1 MRTKRTQHHR
11 KKGLLLSLFLL
22 LLLVFGLQVSAAPEM
37 SESAQKKVYLTA
49 ATSNGTIIEPEAV
62 PYTEGQTVKQILL
75 SSGHVFAGLEEK
87 GYIDSI
93 DGISGNFM
101 YFYDGNKYA
110 LDEVPEKLT
119 VICFTEVENAW
130 SSEMEDLIRYVGAY
144 REREDFSR
152 IQKYEPAKEAY
163 DAALKG
169 IRTGKNAAELQ
180 KSLEKAVADYEAILN
195 GTKYSVNFSATQ
207 GSKTVTTLSIT
218 MTDQYGNV
226 STAQGTQ
233 IQVVAGTY
241 QFSVSDGGYNRVD
254 GEVAVKGQ
262 QFVTVTLPDGEW
274 FGEINLL
281 DDDRAKKSFAKE
293 QDTNAHRAVY
303 QIPDVTGTTAIILNA
318 AYGKGIPDSKT
329 TLLRTIYVGVN
340 GTDASDISRSWNSTA
355 VKLSQC
361 VKNGL
366 EGRTFL
372 LEAQYPVKDKSRA
385 DYGYTMIQSYEM
397 VLERYPT
404 LRALSV
410 KDGDTE
416 RI

>member
-101 YFYDGNKYA
+101 YFYDGNNYA
-110 LDEVPEKLT
+110 LDEAPEKLT

-207 GSKTVTTLSIT
+207 GNKTVTALSIT

-254 GEVAVKGQ
+254 GEVVVKGQ
-262 QFVTVTLPDGEW
+262 QSVTVTLPDGE
-274 FGEINLL
+274 
-281 DDDRAKKSFAKE
+281 
-293 QDTNAHRAVY
+293 
-303 QIPDVTGTTAIILNA
+303 
-318 AYGKGIPDSKT
+318 
-329 TLLRTIYVGVN
+329 
-340 GTDASDISRSWNSTA
+340 
-355 VKLSQC
+355 
-361 VKNGL
+361 
-366 EGRTFL
+366 
-372 LEAQYPVKDKSRA
+372 
-385 DYGYTMIQSYEM
+385 
-397 VLERYPT
+397 
-404 LRALSV
+404 
-410 KDGDTE
+410 
-416 RI
+416 